1 MLQSPDRKPRSR
13 ATSLLN
19 QTITKSELSE
29 NLQSYLD
36 PLGEVGVEVVAVHDA
51 VLNRVRAIDGE
62 LEGGL
67 LASDLAKTL
76 ALESLLAGLVGLLSG
91 HAALLGGAAFL
102 GRSLNWGLHAS
113 HDHRC
118 SAVCTNSE
126 NAETCCTVAE
136 IGIVLRLKNEVKI
149 SFSIKDLAPKDS
161 LLGQSLHSRLEPR
174 RDRPF
179 YQHRSF
185 LK

>member
-76 ALESLLAGLVGLLSG
+76 AASFKDAVPRGALRAKLPERRPAG
-91 HAALLGGAAFL
+91 
-102 GRSLNWGLHAS
+102 
-113 HDHRC
+113 
-118 SAVCTNSE
+118 AV
-126 NAETCCTVAE
+126 
-136 IGIVLRLKNEVKI
+136 
-149 SFSIKDLAPKDS
+149 SFST
-161 LLGQSLHSRLEPR
+161 
-174 RDRPF
+174 
-179 YQHRSF
+179 
-185 LK
+185 